1 MFLKK
6 IFFFKLK
13 LYYIVVTS
21 FALQSIA
28 SLSNFKLGRS
38 NELISMA
45 TAICIAVGNVSLDD
59 WDLLT
64 WSFGCTGSFEP
75 NFPPKSSIALLLM
88 T

>member
-1 MFLKK
+1 
-6 IFFFKLK
+6 
-13 LYYIVVTS
+13 
-21 FALQSIA
+21 
-28 SLSNFKLGRS
+28 
-38 NELISMA
+38 MA